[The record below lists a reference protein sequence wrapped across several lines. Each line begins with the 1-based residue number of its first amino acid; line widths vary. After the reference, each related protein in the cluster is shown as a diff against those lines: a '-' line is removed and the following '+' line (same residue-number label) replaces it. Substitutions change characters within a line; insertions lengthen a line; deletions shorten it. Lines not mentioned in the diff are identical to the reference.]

1 MAKVHFVKSAR
12 KDNPVAKKGESYF
25 WWKPMVGGRG
35 GAKRY
40 SKDRPSRS
48 QLTQSEFLSALYGI
62 EDGDMASAQTPEDFN
77 AIAEALRELGQ
88 EQQEKYD
95 NMPEGLQ
102 QGDTGQMLEERASN
116 CESWADEIEEAAT
129 ELESKLEGFED
140 RWQEWAEYHEAR
152 DAYDDLDEDE
162 QEAADE
168 PEEPDSEE
176 PEGDSMEEA
185 KQAIVDE
192 ARSVFENNPF

>member
-1 MAKVHFVKSAR
+1 MAKVTFVKSAR
-12 KDNPVAKKGESYF
+12 KDNPVAKKGESYY

-40 SKDRPSRS
+40 SKERPSRS

-62 EDGDMASAQTPEDFN
+62 EDGDMASAQTPEEFKS
-77 AIAEALRELGQ
+77 IAEALRDLGQ
-88 EQQEKYD
+88 EQQDKYD

-102 QGDTGQMLEERASN
+102 QGDTGQMLEERAQN
-116 CESWADEIEEAAT
+116 CESWADEIEQRAD
-129 ELESKLEGFED
+129 ELETALEGFDE
-140 RWQEWAEYHEAR
+140 RWQAWADYREAQ

-168 PEEPDSEE
+168 PEEPDSDE
-176 PEGDSMEEA
+176 PEGSSSEEA
-185 KQAIVDE
+185 KQAIIDE
-192 ARSVFENNPF
+192 HRDVFENNPF

>member
-12 KDNPVAKKGESYF
+12 KDNPVAKKGESYY

-35 GAKRY
+35 GAKRF
-40 SKDRPSRS
+40 SKEYPSRS
-48 QLTQSEFLSALYGI
+48 QTTQSEFLSSLYGI
-62 EDGDMASAQTPEDFN
+62 EDGSMKDAQTPEDFK
-77 AIAEALRELGQ
+77 AVAEELRELGQ
-88 EQQEKYD
+88 EQQDKYD

-102 QGDTGQMLEERASN
+102 QGDTGQVLEERAQN
-116 CESWADEIEEAAT
+116 CESWADEIDQRAD
-129 ELESKLEGFED
+129 ELETALEGFDE
-140 RWQEWAEYHEAR
+140 RWQAWADYREAQ

-176 PEGDSMEEA
+176 PEGDSSEDA
-185 KQAIVDE
+185 KQAIIDE
-192 ARSVFENNPF
+192 HRDVFDNNPF